1 MDSYSVDQVIQQLQS
16 HGGKLNVLHD
26 YGVTYLLVTCWSE
39 AECTESIKY
48 GARTERNIMK
58 MKTVL
63 TKVLL
68 NILL

>member
-26 YGVTYLLVTCWSE
+26 YGVTYLLVTCWSG

-48 GARTERNIMK
+48 EARTEISIMK
-58 MKTVL
+58 MKKVL